1 MSKGCHQQESEE
13 TQNYAPFFFSS
24 LDSSDKNHCS
34 VKEYFISCRMAR
46 KFMLLLCLALK
57 TKAEFLNVS
66 ENWGG
71 IGMVGGMQQQQHL
84 NIQIGSY
91 RAWNG
96 PEWRS

>member
-1 MSKGCHQQESEE
+1 
-13 TQNYAPFFFSS
+13 
-24 LDSSDKNHCS
+24 
-34 VKEYFISCRMAR
+34 
-46 KFMLLLCLALK
+46 MLLLCLALK

>member
-1 MSKGCHQQESEE
+1 
-13 TQNYAPFFFSS
+13 
-24 LDSSDKNHCS
+24 
-34 VKEYFISCRMAR
+34 MAR

>member
-1 MSKGCHQQESEE
+1 
-13 TQNYAPFFFSS
+13 
-24 LDSSDKNHCS
+24 
-34 VKEYFISCRMAR
+34 MAR

-66 ENWGG
+66 ENWAELDAR
-71 IGMVGGMQQQQHL
+71 GMQRL

>member
-1 MSKGCHQQESEE
+1 MLH
-13 TQNYAPFFFSS
+13 SS
-24 LDSSDKNHCS
+24 LAPQIFH
-34 VKEYFISCRMAR
+34 FRMAR

-71 IGMVGGMQQQQHL
+71 IGMVGGMQQQQHS